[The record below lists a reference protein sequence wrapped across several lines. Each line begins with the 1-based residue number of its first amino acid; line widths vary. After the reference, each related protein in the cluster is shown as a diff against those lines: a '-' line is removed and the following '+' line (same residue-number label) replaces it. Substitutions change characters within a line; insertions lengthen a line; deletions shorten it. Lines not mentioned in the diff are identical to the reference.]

1 MDDESLRISIRHRAH
16 GLFFFVSM
24 GPEEL
29 FHDNLPLIDRV
40 SARVCRNA
48 RLIGA
53 DAEDFAS
60 AARLQLMENGYAALR
75 KFEGRCSLG
84 TYLTIVIQRML
95 MLDRMRAWGR
105 WNASTAAQKLGDAG
119 LRAEQLIRRDGRT
132 IDEALPIL
140 RDLDPALTR
149 ARLEE
154 IVAQLPERKPR
165 LRVVDAE
172 EVEEELLARESS
184 ETRVVEREVQTQSE
198 RATVTIRGVMAAMTL
213 EDRTIVRL
221 HFHAGMTLAEIAR
234 ALAIPQRP
242 LYRRLERIL
251 ATLRDALGR
260 AGLDRGSVADLIGSK
275 LVDLDFG
282 LRPVENVR
290 DSSSFKT
297 EERA

>member
-1 MDDESLRISIRHRAH
+1 
-16 GLFFFVSM
+16 M

-29 FHDNLPLIDRV
+29 FRANLSVIDRAI
-40 SARVCRNA
+40 ARVCRSA
-48 RLIGA
+48 RLFGP

-60 AARLQLMENGYAALR
+60 SARLQLMENGYAALR
-75 KFEGRCSLG
+75 KFEGRCSLA

-95 MLDRMRAWGR
+95 MLDRMRTWGR
-105 WNASTAAQKLGDAG
+105 WNASTAAQKHGNVG
-119 LRAEQLIRRDGRT
+119 IRAEQLICRDGRT

-140 RDLDPALTR
+140 RDLDPMLTR

-165 LRVVDAE
+165 LRAVDAK
-172 EVEEELLARESS
+172 EVEEELPARESS
-184 ETRVVEREVQTQSE
+184 ETRVVERDVQTQSE
-198 RATVTIRGVMAAMTL
+198 RATGAIRGAMAEMTL
-213 EDRTIVRL
+213 EDSTIVRL

-251 ATLRDALGR
+251 ATLRDALSR
-260 AGLDRGSVADLIGSK
+260 AGLDGGSVADLIGSK

-282 LRPVENVR
+282 LRPVENARV
-290 DSSSFKT
+290 SSSLST
-297 EERA
+297 DTSTGEHA

>member
-1 MDDESLRISIRHRAH
+1 
-16 GLFFFVSM
+16 M

-29 FHDNLPLIDRV
+29 FRDELPLIDRV
-40 SARVCRNA
+40 IARVCRNA
-48 RLIGA
+48 RLAGP

-75 KFEGRCSLG
+75 KFEGRCSLV

-95 MLDRMRAWGR
+95 MLDRMRSWGR
-105 WNASTAAQKLGDAG
+105 WNASTAAQNLGDLG
-119 LRAEQLIRRDGRT
+119 IRAEQLIRRDGRT

-149 ARLEE
+149 ERLEE
-154 IVAQLPERKPR
+154 IVARLPERKPR
-165 LRVVDAE
+165 LHAVGAE
-172 EVEEELLARESS
+172 ELEEELPAPEST
-184 ETRVVEREVQTQSE
+184 ETRLLERDVHRHSE
-198 RATVTIRGVMAAMTL
+198 RATGAIRGALAAMSL

-234 ALAIPQRP
+234 ALALPQRP

-251 ATLRDALGR
+251 AVLGDALRR
-260 AGLDRGSVADLIGSK
+260 AGLDRRSVDDLIGSK

-282 LRPVENVR
+282 FGSLENGC
-290 DSSSFKT
+290 DSSSLT
-297 EERA
+297 NGERI